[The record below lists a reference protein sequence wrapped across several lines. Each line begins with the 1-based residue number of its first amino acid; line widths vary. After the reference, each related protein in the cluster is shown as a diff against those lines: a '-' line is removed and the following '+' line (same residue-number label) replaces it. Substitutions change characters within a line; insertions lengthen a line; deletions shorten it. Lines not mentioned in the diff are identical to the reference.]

1 MTGLP
6 IEILGAT
13 YARSSMFE
21 KRRFFP
27 ADLHPILRSEDRFCR
42 PLKKCSFEVN
52 YLA

>member
-6 IEILGAT
+6 IEILGAMPE
-13 YARSSMFE
+13 AACS
-21 KRRFFP
+21 KRGDFFP

-42 PLKKCSFEVN
+42 PLKKGSFEVN